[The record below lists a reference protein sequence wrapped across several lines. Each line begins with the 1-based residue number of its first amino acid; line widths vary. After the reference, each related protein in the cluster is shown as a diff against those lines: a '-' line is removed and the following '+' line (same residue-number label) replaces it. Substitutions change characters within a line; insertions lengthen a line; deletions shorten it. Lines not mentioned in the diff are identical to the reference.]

1 MENFVS
7 DIFAKKDESPSQGQ
21 SPRSAVNPTN
31 IKVVGVGGGGG
42 NAVNRM
48 VEAGLNGVEFVAMN
62 TDQQALVNSKA
73 TQKVQLGAKLT
84 KGRGAGADPEVGQR
98 AAEESKDEIANA
110 LKGAQMVFITA
121 GMGGGTGTGAAPVV
135 AETAHDLGILTVG
148 IVTKPFA
155 FEGKRKM
162 SMAEQGIAN
171 LMMHVDSLIVIPNE
185 RLKLI
190 SQEKITLMN
199 AFEAADNVLRQ
210 GVESISSLINIP
222 AFINLDFADVRSIM
236 KDAGFAHMGVGVAK
250 GAGKAENAAKA
261 AISSPLLETSIAGAR
276 GVIINITSSPDIGLE
291 DVETAA
297 SMITQSAHPDANI
310 IWGTAFDERLSDE
323 MSITV
328 VATGFESTPE
338 VDEPIQAHVDA
349 KRAAQASAQPAA
361 QPAAAPVQPVQ
372 PVQPQVNPV
381 MPNPIFT
388 QSFSTGMDTP
398 VAAQPAAPAE
408 EEDDG
413 DYFDDLLSIL
423 NKRS

>member
-1 MENFVS
+1 
-7 DIFAKKDESPSQGQ
+7 
-21 SPRSAVNPTN
+21 
-31 IKVVGVGGGGG
+31 
-42 NAVNRM
+42 
-48 VEAGLNGVEFVAMN
+48 
-62 TDQQALVNSKA
+62 
-73 TQKVQLGAKLT
+73 
-84 KGRGAGADPEVGQR
+84 
-98 AAEESKDEIANA
+98 
-110 LKGAQMVFITA
+110 
-121 GMGGGTGTGAAPVV
+121 
-135 AETAHDLGILTVG
+135 
-148 IVTKPFA
+148 
-155 FEGKRKM
+155 
-162 SMAEQGIAN
+162 
-171 LMMHVDSLIVIPNE
+171 
-185 RLKLI
+185 
-190 SQEKITLMN
+190 MN

-236 KDAGFAHMGVGVAK
+236 KDSGFAHMGVGVAK

-349 KRAAQASAQPAA
+349 KRAAAASAQPAA
-361 QPAAAPVQPVQ
+361 QPAAQPVAQ
-372 PVQPQVNPV
+372 PAQPAAAQPQINPV

-398 VAAQPAAPAE
+398 VSTQPAAPAE

>member
-1 MENFVS
+1 MAFEMETGPENV
-7 DIFAKKDESPSQGQ
+7 
-21 SPRSAVNPTN
+21 VN
-31 IKVVGVGGGGG
+31 IKVVGVGGGG
-42 NAVNRM
+42 NNVVNRM
-48 VEAGLNGVEFVAMN
+48 VRSGTKGVDFVAVN
-62 TDQQALVNSKA
+62 TDKQVLNASSA
-73 TQKVQLGAKLT
+73 TYKIQIGEKLT
-84 KGRGAGADPEVGQR
+84 HGKGAGSNPEVGQK
-98 AAEESKDEIANA
+98 AAEESRNQLTKA
-110 LKGAQMVFITA
+110 LEGTDMVFITA

-135 AETAHDLGILTVG
+135 AEVAHDLGILTVG
-148 IVTKPFA
+148 IVTKPFS

-162 SMAEQGIAN
+162 GLAEQGIAN
-171 LMMHVDSLIVIPNE
+171 LLMHVDSLIVIPNE
-185 RLKLI
+185 RLKMI

-199 AFEAADNVLRQ
+199 AFQAADNVLRQ
-210 GVESISSLINIP
+210 GVESISALINVP

-236 KDAGFAHMGVGVAK
+236 KDAGYAHMGVGSAK

-261 AISSPLLETSIAGAR
+261 AISSPLLETSIAGAH

-297 SMITQSAHPDANI
+297 GLITQSAHPDANI
-310 IWGTAFDERLSDE
+310 IWGTAFDENLSDE
-323 MSITV
+323 MRVTV

-349 KRAAQASAQPAA
+349 KRAAQQTAVQQPA
-361 QPAAAPVQPVQ
+361 QPVQ
-372 PVQPQVNPV
+372 PVQPAAPVQPAQQPINPP

>member
-1 MENFVS
+1 
-7 DIFAKKDESPSQGQ
+7 
-21 SPRSAVNPTN
+21 
-31 IKVVGVGGGGG
+31 
-42 NAVNRM
+42 
-48 VEAGLNGVEFVAMN
+48 
-62 TDQQALVNSKA
+62 
-73 TQKVQLGAKLT
+73 
-84 KGRGAGADPEVGQR
+84 
-98 AAEESKDEIANA
+98 
-110 LKGAQMVFITA
+110 
-121 GMGGGTGTGAAPVV
+121 
-135 AETAHDLGILTVG
+135 
-148 IVTKPFA
+148 
-155 FEGKRKM
+155 
-162 SMAEQGIAN
+162 
-171 LMMHVDSLIVIPNE
+171 
-185 RLKLI
+185 
-190 SQEKITLMN
+190 MN

-310 IWGTAFDERLSDE
+310 IWGTAFDERLQRRDE
-323 MSITV
+323 HHRRCHRLR
-328 VATGFESTPE
+328 EHPQ

-349 KRAAQASAQPAA
+349 KRGVAPAPAVQPVEAPAQAEVAQPA
-361 QPAAAPVQPVQ
+361 QRTAAPQQ
-372 PVQPQVNPV
+372 DINPV

-388 QSFSTGMDTP
+388 QSFD
-398 VAAQPAAPAE
+398 AQPAAKQAPAE